1 MGRTKSLKHSFK
13 EDVVRTATVRIS
25 QIRRSMVRR
34 RTTNTGVVELKNK
47 EDKAPSYAD
56 EDARVFDEE
65 GNALIADSKA

>member
-1 MGRTKSLKHSFK
+1 
-13 EDVVRTATVRIS
+13 
-25 QIRRSMVRR
+25 MVRR

-65 GNALIADSKA
+65 GNALIADSKAWNTLIADSKAWNALIADSKAWNAPFEKH

>member
-1 MGRTKSLKHSFK
+1 
-13 EDVVRTATVRIS
+13 
-25 QIRRSMVRR
+25 MVRR
-34 RTTNTGVVELKNK
+34 RTTNTVELKNK